1 MKRLILSLVA
11 LFCILPNINT
21 LSAQEDGDF
30 RFGFRTGYY
39 FKTKAYGLGVYGNYG
54 ITDWLNIEPG
64 VNVIFKE
71 RSSVDVYCD
80 LQVPLELGMDLYI
93 FPIVGISVN
102 DITSHNGTVD
112 GWAAGLNAGIGT
124 KWYIDSR
131 WSMNGQLKWMGRLPK
146 KHECAL
152 ILAVGL
158 DYTF

>member
-54 ITDWLNIEPG
+54 IADWLNIEPG

-93 FPIVGISVN
+93 FPIVGVSVN

-112 GWAAGLNAGIGT
+112 GWAAGLNAGIGA
-124 KWYIDSR
+124 KWYINSR
-131 WSMNGQLKWMGRLPK
+131 WSLNGQLKWMGRLPK
-146 KHECAL
+146 KHECAV
-152 ILAVGL
+152 ILAVGI